1 MNYLNDVSLSGSENF
16 IPNISGTTTRSIES
30 SPRIMSPT
38 TVLFL
43 FANSRREVFVMLP
56 APCNEYNWK
65 FLSLHFSF
73 SESEKEVTII
83 RLL

>member
-1 MNYLNDVSLSGSENF
+1 MSLTGSENF

-43 FANSRREVFVMLP
+43 FANSRREDFVMLLLL
-56 APCNEYNWK
+56 AKNIIGNSYL
-65 FLSLHFSF
+65 FISHFQKVKKRSF
-73 SESEKEVTII
+73 IFI

>member
-1 MNYLNDVSLSGSENF
+1 MSLSGSENF

-43 FANSRREVFVMLP
+43 FANSRREDFVMLLLL
-56 APCNEYNWK
+56 AKNIIGNSYL
-65 FLSLHFSF
+65 FISHFQ
-73 SESEKEVTII
+73 KAKR
-83 RLL
+83 RL